1 MHWTKSLR
9 EGDNMKTGVIDVGG
23 GLRGAYGAGVFDFC
37 MDLNI
42 CFDYCVGVS
51 AGSANVISYLAGQKG
66 RNHTF
71 YTDFSFRREYMSLH
85 NYLKDHNYV
94 DLEYIFGELSNSD
107 GEFPL
112 DYQAAAS
119 RNIPFTV
126 VATNALNGQAHYF
139 DMSDI
144 EQDDYDAIK
153 ASSCVPAVNRPF
165 FVNGIPYY
173 DGGLSD
179 PIPLLKCFD
188 DGCDRVVLI
197 LTRPKDYQRSP
208 QKDEIFARLIEEEYP
223 HAAAALRNRAEM
235 YNTELALAWEY
246 EKTGKVLIVAPDDIG
261 GMSTLTKNKA
271 EIEELYL
278 KGFHDGEKIMD
289 FMK

>member
-1 MHWTKSLR
+1 
-9 EGDNMKTGVIDVGG
+9 MKTGVIDVGG

-37 MDLNI
+37 MDLKI
-42 CFDYCVGVS
+42 RFDYCIGVS
-51 AGSANVISYLAGQKG
+51 AGSANIISFLANQKG

-71 YTDFSFRREYMSLH
+71 YTEFSFRKEYMSLH

-112 DYQAAAS
+112 DYPAAAAS
-119 RNIPFTV
+119 SVPFNI

-153 ASSCVPAVNRPF
+153 ASSCVPAVNKPF

-173 DGGLSD
+173 DGGISD
-179 PIPLLKCFD
+179 PIPIVKCFEE
-188 DGCDRVVLI
+188 GCDRVVLI
-197 LTRPKDYQRSP
+197 MTRPRDYQRTP
-208 QKDEIFARLIEEEYP
+208 QKDEVIARLIADEYP
-223 HAAAALRNRAEM
+223 HAAMALRNRAEM
-235 YNTELALAWEY
+235 YNTELALAKEY
-246 EKTGKVLIVAPDDIG
+246 EKTGRVLIVAPDDIG
-261 GMSTLTKNKA
+261 GMRTLTKDKSA
-271 EIEELYL
+271 IEELYL

-289 FMK
+289 FM